1 MDSGMDT
8 RHLIDLIMQ
17 QTTVLIAQLS
27 TAAGVRAPLAHVA
40 DRVFLDLSSAIE
52 AQGKSKKVVADMFGL
67 ALRGYQKKVAR
78 LAGETQRLQK
88 TLSEALIEFVDEQG
102 SVSKSRI
109 RARFAVDGEREVL
122 GVLRDLVDNGTLYRT
137 GRGEGTVYGLTS
149 PSDLKALSA
158 ESAAQALENLVWLR
172 LSRGGAMSIP
182 ELCSEFR
189 AAPEAMSETVHALL
203 EHGRVHA
210 RDGAGRLEYEAGPVH
225 IPVGSS
231 AGWEAA
237 LFDHFHAVARA
248 LGAKVSRGATRSSS
262 HDLIGGST
270 LIFEVHPTH
279 PHYAEVTGLLARVRE
294 EVHAVWHRVRAH
306 NEAFPSDDR
315 CKTRVT
321 FYFGQ
326 NVEPPDTEEEE
337 QSP

>member
-1 MDSGMDT
+1 MDT

-40 DRVFLDLSSAIE
+40 DQVFLDLTTAIE

-88 TLSEALIEFVDEQG
+88 TLSEAIIEFVDQQG
-102 SVSKSRI
+102 SVSKSRT
-109 RARFAVDGEREVL
+109 RERFAADGEREVL
-122 GVLRDLVDNGTLYRT
+122 GVLRDLVDNGTLYST
-137 GRGEGTVYGLTS
+137 GRGEGAVYGLTS
-149 PSDLKALSA
+149 PKDLKALSA

-182 ELCSEFR
+182 ELGGELR
-189 AAPEAMSETVHALL
+189 ATPEAVAEAVHTLV
-203 EHGRVHA
+203 EHGRIHP
-210 RDGAGRLEYEAGPVH
+210 RDSEGTLTYEAGPVH

-237 LFDHFHAVARA
+237 LFDHFYAVTRA
-248 LGAKVSRGATRSSS
+248 LAAKVSRGLTRSSV

-270 LIFEVHPTH
+270 LIFEVEPTH
-279 PHYAEVTGLLARVRE
+279 PHYTEVTGLLTRIRE
-294 EVHAVWHRVRAH
+294 EVNDVWLRVRAH
-306 NEAFPSDDR
+306 NEAFPPDEKN
-315 CKTRVT
+315 KTRVT

-326 NVEPPDTEEEE
+326 NVEPPDTDGEE
-337 QSP
+337 

>member
-1 MDSGMDT
+1 MDT

-40 DRVFLDLSSAIE
+40 DQVFLDLSSAIE

-88 TLSEALIEFVDEQG
+88 TLSEALIEFVDEQC

-109 RARFAVDGEREVL
+109 RARFAADGEREVL
-122 GVLRDLVDNGTLYRT
+122 GVLRDLVGNGTLYCT

-149 PSDLKALSA
+149 PADLKALSA
-158 ESAAQALENLVWLR
+158 ESASQALENLVWLR
-172 LSRGGAMSIP
+172 LSRGGATSIP
-182 ELCSEFR
+182 ELSSELR
-189 AAPEAMSETVHALL
+189 ATPEAISDAVHALL
-203 EHGRVHA
+203 EHGRVHT
-210 RDGAGRLEYEAGPVH
+210 RDGEGMLEYEAGPVH

-231 AGWEAA
+231 GGWEAA
-237 LFDHFHAVARA
+237 LFDHFYAVTRA
-248 LGAKVSRGATRSSS
+248 LAAKVSRGLTRSSA

-270 LIFEVHPTH
+270 LIFEVHPGH
-279 PHYAEVTGLLARVRE
+279 PYYAEVTSLLVRVRE
-294 EVHAVWHRVRAH
+294 EVNAVWHRVRAH
-306 NEAFPSDDR
+306 NEAFPPVEQN
-315 CKTRVT
+315 KTRVT

-326 NVEPPDTEEEE
+326 NVEPLDTETEE
-337 QSP
+337 QSL

>member
-1 MDSGMDT
+1 MDA

-40 DRVFLDLSSAIE
+40 DQVFLDLSTAIE

-78 LAGETQRLQK
+78 LAGETGRLQK

-102 SVSKSRI
+102 SVGKSRI
-109 RARFAVDGEREVL
+109 KARFAADGEREVL
-122 GVLRDLVDNGTLYRT
+122 GVLRDLVDNGTLYST
-137 GRGEGTVYGLTS
+137 GRGDDTVYGLTS
-149 PSDLKALSA
+149 ATDLKALSA
-158 ESAAQALENLVWLR
+158 ESAAKALENLVWLR
-172 LSRGGAMSIP
+172 LSRGGAMGIP
-182 ELCSEFR
+182 ELCDELRST
-189 AAPEAMSETVHALL
+189 PEAVSEAVHAL
-203 EHGRVHA
+203 VDHA
-210 RDGAGRLEYEAGPVH
+210 RIHAREGEGALAYEAGPVH

-237 LFDHFHAVARA
+237 LFDHFYAVTRA
-248 LGAKVSRGATRSSS
+248 LAAKVSRGFTRSSV

-270 LIFEVHPTH
+270 LIFEVHPSH

-294 EVHAVWHRVRAH
+294 EVNLVWQRVRAH
-306 NEAFPSDDR
+306 NEAFPVEER
-315 CKTRVT
+315 NKTRVT

-326 NVEPPDTEEEE
+326 NVEPPDTDTQE
-337 QSP
+337 QRP

>member
-1 MDSGMDT
+1 MDT

-40 DRVFLDLSSAIE
+40 DQVFLDLSSAIE

-109 RARFAVDGEREVL
+109 RARFAADGEREVL
-122 GVLRDLVDNGTLYRT
+122 GVLRDLVDGGTLYRT

-149 PSDLKALSA
+149 PTDLNALSA

-182 ELCSEFR
+182 ELCGELR
-189 AAPEAMSETVHALL
+189 AASEAIPGAVHSLV
-203 EHGRVHA
+203 EHGRVHV
-210 RDGAGRLEYEAGPVH
+210 REGEGTLEYEAGPVH

-231 AGWEAA
+231 GGWEAA
-237 LFDHFHAVARA
+237 LFDHFYAVTRA
-248 LGAKVSRGATRSSS
+248 LAAKVSRGLTRSSTN
-262 HDLIGGST
+262 DLIGGST
-270 LIFEVHPTH
+270 LNFEVHPGH
-279 PHYAEVTGLLARVRE
+279 PHYAEVTGLLGRVRD
-294 EVHAVWHRVRAH
+294 EVNAVWHRVRAH
-306 NEAFPSDDR
+306 NEAFPPDER
-315 CKTRVT
+315 NKMRVT

-326 NVEPPDTEEEE
+326 NVEPPETEAEE
-337 QSP
+337 QSL